1 MYLVYPY
8 SNRVVQHYTSNP
20 IQAYTGVVEHP
31 IVSITYMLRG
41 DQHISKFH
49 A

>member
-1 MYLVYPY
+1 M
-8 SNRVVQHYTSNP
+8 QHYTSNP
-20 IQAYTGVVEHP
+20 IQAYTGMVEQP

-41 DQHISKFH
+41 DQHIGNLY